1 MFEDRKL
8 FRCLQLGDRSLQFPL
23 GLFVGGQRLVLQGGE
38 DVFPDQIQLRLHI
51 LIVCG
56 HDDDGVVLRHHDAKL
71 TVLAVA
77 AIHTVSAL
85 PELIPVAD
93 QPV

>member
-1 MFEDRKL
+1 M
-8 FRCLQLGDRSLQFPL
+8 
-23 GLFVGGQRLVLQGGE
+23 
-38 DVFPDQIQLRLHI
+38 FPDQILLRLHI

-56 HDDDGVVLRHHDAKL
+56 HGDDGVVLRHHDAKL